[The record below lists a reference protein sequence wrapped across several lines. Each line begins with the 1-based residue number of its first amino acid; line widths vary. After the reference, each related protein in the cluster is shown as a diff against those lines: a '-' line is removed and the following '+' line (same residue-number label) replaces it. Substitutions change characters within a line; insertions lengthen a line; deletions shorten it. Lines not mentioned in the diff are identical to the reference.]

1 MKKVEIS
8 DHACYT
14 EQQPLASGNG
24 SSVEVIETNENRQ
37 EASITSNFESSSG
50 SSHQTEAAAPT
61 EATVPVVST
70 TSSESVKQSKGYEIL
85 G

>member
-8 DHACYT
+8 DHACST

-37 EASITSNFESSSG
+37 EASITSNVESSSG
-50 SSHQTEAAAPT
+50 SSHQTEAAAP
-61 EATVPVVST
+61 TVPVVST